1 MRRFPDKLAFEDAGM
16 VNGSRV
22 FKLTSRFRYFSTIG
36 EIDVRAGTKTDG
48 ASIPRIFWP
57 ILSPFG
63 EYFEDAVIHD
73 FLYQGKYHRFTRLQS
88 DQIFL
93 EAMKYTGV
101 TWYRRATIYRSVR
114 VFGSVHFKGVK

>member
-48 ASIPRIFWP
+48 ASIPRIFWT

-63 EYFEDAVIHD
+63 DYFSSAVIHD
-73 FLYQGKYHRFTRLQS
+73 FLYQGKYHQFTRLQS

-93 EAMKYTGV
+93 EAMKCAGV
-101 TWYRRATIYRSVR
+101 PWYRRGVIYRAVR
-114 VFGSVHFKGVK
+114 IFGAVHFKGVK

>member
-1 MRRFPDKLAFEDAGM
+1 M
-16 VNGSRV
+16 VNGSRI

-48 ASIPRIFWP
+48 ASIPRIFWA

-63 EYFEDAVIHD
+63 DYFSSAVIHD
-73 FLYQGKYHRFTRLQS
+73 FLYQGKYHQFTRLQS

-101 TWYRRATIYRSVR
+101 PWYRRIVIYRHVR
-114 VFGSVHFKGVK
+114 IFGYVHFKGVK

>member
-1 MRRFPDKLAFEDAGM
+1 MRRFPDKLSFEDAGM
-16 VNGSRV
+16 VNGSRI

-48 ASIPRIFWP
+48 ASIPRIFWA

-63 EYFEDAVIHD
+63 DYFSSAVIHD
-73 FLYQGKYHRFTRLQS
+73 FLYQGKYHQFTRLQS

-101 TWYRRATIYRSVR
+101 PWYRRIVIYRHVR
-114 VFGSVHFKGVK
+114 IFGYVHFKGVK

>member
-16 VNGSRV
+16 IGGSRV

-36 EIDVRAGTKTDG
+36 EIDAPVGTKTDG
-48 ASIPRIFWP
+48 ASIPRIFWA

-63 EYFEDAVIHD
+63 DYFSAAVIHD
-73 FLYQGKYHRFTRLQS
+73 FLYQGKYHQFTRLQS

-93 EAMKYTGV
+93 EAMKCAGV
-101 TWYRRATIYRSVR
+101 PWYRRSVIYRAVR
-114 VFGSVHFKGVK
+114 LFRSVHFKGVK